1 MLKQAE
7 LMLHK
12 KLNKLLLVL
21 FIGFS
26 LFSFGNEMKEHH
38 TLSGFITDSDNGES
52 LPGATVFITDLQ
64 RGTATNTYGFYSVTL
79 PSGSYSIRYSFVG
92 YSDTTININLFAD
105 TTINIELAPFAE
117 RLDEVEIT
125 GEAVNE
131 NITSSQM
138 SVNTITSQ
146 TIKEI
151 PALMGEVDLIKALQL
166 LPGVKF
172 VAEGSSGFSVR
183 GSSPDQNLVQLD
195 EATVYNA
202 GHLMGFFSVF
212 NNDAVKSV
220 QLYKGDLPAQYGGRI
235 ASLVDIRMK
244 EGNQKKFHGKGGIGI
259 IASRLMLEGPIWKDK
274 ASFMLAGRRTYADLF
289 LLLSSDEDF
298 KNSALYFYDVNAKVN
313 LNINQNNH
321 VFLSGYF
328 GKDVF
333 KGGEQF
339 KMDWGNATGT
349 VRWNHIFNEKMF
361 SNFSFVASRFNY
373 NIGVP
378 EGHIQSFLW
387 ESSMT
392 DYDLKAN
399 FTWFANANNTIKF
412 GVSGIYHDFF
422 PGVFEGL
429 GEEATYGKY
438 EIENNYSLESAVYLS
453 NEQKIGSLFTIK
465 YGLRFSIFNNIGPQT
480 VFTYDSAGA
489 VTDSTV
495 YDSRNIYNTYYG
507 IEPRLGINFR
517 INEISSVKASYS
529 RNYQYIQQAQN
540 STAGSPL
547 NIWFSASP
555 NIKPQIGNQ
564 IALGYF
570 RNFKEGMFET
580 SAEAYYKF
588 IEDAID
594 FRDHADLLLNKHL
607 EGELLI
613 GKGYG
618 YGIEFLVKKTRGKFT
633 GWASYTFSRTF
644 HDIPGINNNE
654 PYPAPYDRPH
664 DFGIIVNYNVTKTI
678 SLGLNWVYLTGQPVT
693 FPVGRYEYGNNI
705 IPVYSERNSYRLPD
719 YHRLDLSFTWTE
731 KTNPDKWW
739 HSEIN
744 FSIYNV
750 YNRKN
755 PWVIN
760 FLNDPN
766 QPNVTYAEMIY
777 LFGIVPSVTYNF
789 RF

>member
-1 MLKQAE
+1 MHL
-7 LMLHK
+7 K
-12 KLNKLLLVL
+12 KLYITLFTLCLL
-21 FIGFS
+21 FS
-26 LFSFGNEMKEHH
+26 LFVFGNEAKENF
-38 TLSGFITDSDNGES
+38 TLSGFITDGENGES
-52 LPGATVFITDLQ
+52 LPGATVFITNLQ
-64 RGTATNTYGFYSVTL
+64 RGAAANNYGFYSVTL
-79 PSGSYSIRYSFVG
+79 PKGSYEIRYSFVG
-92 YSDTTININLFAD
+92 YSDTTMVIDLVND
-105 TTINIELAPFAE
+105 TAINIELIQATE

-131 NITSSQM
+131 NIVSSQM

-151 PALMGEVDLIKALQL
+151 PALMGEVDLIKAIQL

-183 GSSPDQNLVQLD
+183 GSSPDQNLIQLD

-220 QLYKGDLPAQYGGRI
+220 HLYKGDLPAQYGGRI

-244 EGNQKKFHGKGGIGI
+244 EGNMKKFHGKGGIGI

-274 ASFMLAGRRTYADLF
+274 ASFMVAGRRTYADLF
-289 LLLSSDEDF
+289 LKLSQDENF
-298 KNSALYFYDVNAKVN
+298 SNSALYFYDLNAKVN

-333 KGGEQF
+333 KGGDQF
-339 KMDWGNATGT
+339 KMDWGNSTGT
-349 VRWNHIFNEKMF
+349 LRWNHIFNEKLF

-373 NIGVP
+373 NIGIP
-378 EGHIQSFLW
+378 EGNIQSFLW
-387 ESSMT
+387 ESSLV

-399 FTWFANANNTIKF
+399 FTWFANTNNKITF
-412 GVSGIYHDFF
+412 GLSSIYHDFF
-422 PGVFEGL
+422 PGVFEGI
-429 GEEATYGKY
+429 GEDANYGKY
-438 EIENNYSLESAVYLS
+438 EIDHNYSLESALYLG
-453 NEQKIGSLFTIK
+453 NEQKIGSLVTIK
-465 YGLRFSIFNNIGPQT
+465 YGLRVSVFNNIGPQT
-480 VFTYDSAGA
+480 VFKYDSAGT
-489 VTDSTV
+489 VIDSTI
-495 YDSRNIYNTYYG
+495 YDSQKIYNTYFG
-507 IEPRLGINFR
+507 IEPRLGVNFR

-555 NIKPQIGNQ
+555 NITPQVGNQ
-564 IALGYF
+564 VALGYF

-580 SAEAYYKF
+580 SAEVYYKF

-594 FRDHADLLLNKHL
+594 FRDHADLLLNKYL

-613 GKGYG
+613 GSGYG

-633 GWASYTFSRTF
+633 GWASYTYARTF
-644 HDIPGINNNE
+644 NEIPGINNGNA
-654 PYPAPYDRPH
+654 YPAHYDRPH
-664 DFGIIVNYNVTKTI
+664 DFGIILNYNVSRSI

-693 FPVGRYEYGNNI
+693 FPVGRFNYGNNI
-705 IPVYSERNSYRLPD
+705 IPVYSERNTYRLPD
-719 YHRLDLSFTWTE
+719 YHRLDLSFTWSQ
-731 KTNPDKWW
+731 KYKPNKKWYN
-739 HSEIN
+739 EIN
-744 FSIYNV
+744 VSLYNV

-760 FLNDPN
+760 FLNDPD

-789 RF
+789 SF